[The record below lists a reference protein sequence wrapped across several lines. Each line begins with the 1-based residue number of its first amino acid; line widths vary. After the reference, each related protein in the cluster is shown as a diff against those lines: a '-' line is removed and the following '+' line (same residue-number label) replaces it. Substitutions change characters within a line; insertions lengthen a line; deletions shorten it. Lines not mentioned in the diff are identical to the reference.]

1 MRIEPLT
8 QFANRCIR
16 WSDRGC
22 IRSPLLARR
31 MVFLL
36 NPVAF
41 CKVLRDIFFKRSRK
55 SWFAM
60 PAARWKL

>member
-1 MRIEPLT
+1 
-8 QFANRCIR
+8 
-16 WSDRGC
+16 
-22 IRSPLLARR
+22 